1 MSFPVPPDACTYPLI
16 VAADIE
22 AKSTLTGYDT
32 KFAAGTVAA
41 PSRMAVAF
49 TTGASALPKHV
60 EDSRLAESAA
70 NRSALRVFMRRPPVL
85 E

>member
-1 MSFPVPPDACTYPLI
+1 
-16 VAADIE
+16 
-22 AKSTLTGYDT
+22 
-32 KFAAGTVAA
+32 
-41 PSRMAVAF
+41 MAVAF